1 MFQKYISLKLIQTTF
16 LIENLKL
23 RFWDQKGVKRA
34 QNEVF
39 QILSKVNSYN
49 FSGFFCITL
58 QQHKGLKLEKLIFRE
73 KDCAEVFGPKRAQ
86 HETEFH

>member
-1 MFQKYISLKLIQTTF
+1 MFQKYISLKLIQKTF

-49 FSGFFCITL
+49 FSVFFFALRYINI
-58 QQHKGLKLEKLIFRE
+58 K
-73 KDCAEVFGPKRAQ
+73 A
-86 HETEFH
+86 

>member
-39 QILSKVNSYN
+39 QILSLRYSNIK
-49 FSGFFCITL
+49 
-58 QQHKGLKLEKLIFRE
+58 
-73 KDCAEVFGPKRAQ
+73 A
-86 HETEFH
+86 

>member
-1 MFQKYISLKLIQTTF
+1 MFQKYISLKLIQKTF

-49 FSGFFCITL
+49 FSVFFFCITL
-58 QQHKGLKLEKLIFRE
+58 HQYKGLKLEKLIF
-73 KDCAEVFGPKRAQ
+73 
-86 HETEFH
+86 

>member
-1 MFQKYISLKLIQTTF
+1 MFQKYISLKLIQKTF

-58 QQHKGLKLEKLIFRE
+58 QQHKGLKLEKLIF
-73 KDCAEVFGPKRAQ
+73 
-86 HETEFH
+86 